1 MTTATDTPEV
11 VTLSRPEGM
20 KDARWERVNVEA
32 DLLATGHYTWCDD
45 HQNADDEYGGYCY
58 RRQSNPFGNVDMS
71 NGSHDGGILIAVDCG
86 TQSLTELQ
94 HQHRLVR
101 RRAPQQARLLGGTD
115 GPMTRRLRS
124 VLLAVQDTAH
134 DIRPEGFVRLG
145 PVYFTTFQRH
155 FDAVKNGFDM
165 GRDYERGQIK
175 RLAGRVDRCEAL
187 LRELEHRDQPPRT
200 LTLVP

>member
-1 MTTATDTPEV
+1 
-11 VTLSRPEGM
+11 
-20 KDARWERVNVEA
+20 
-32 DLLATGHYTWCDD
+32 
-45 HQNADDEYGGYCY
+45 
-58 RRQSNPFGNVDMS
+58 
-71 NGSHDGGILIAVDCG
+71 
-86 TQSLTELQ
+86 
-94 HQHRLVR
+94 
-101 RRAPQQARLLGGTD
+101 
-115 GPMTRRLRS
+115 MTRRLRS

-187 LRELEHRDQPPRT
+187 LRGSSTATSLRGPSRWSRSHRHKPNALRRVSAEGIRVVLPRLDPPESPCSGDNNRNAT
-200 LTLVP
+200 GRLSTVE

>member
-86 TQSLTELQ
+86 TQSLTELSISTASCVAA
-94 HQHRLVR
+94 HLNKL
-101 RRAPQQARLLGGTD
+101 AYWA
-115 GPMTRRLRS
+115 GPM
-124 VLLAVQDTAH
+124 
-134 DIRPEGFVRLG
+134 
-145 PVYFTTFQRH
+145 
-155 FDAVKNGFDM
+155 
-165 GRDYERGQIK
+165 
-175 RLAGRVDRCEAL
+175 DR
-187 LRELEHRDQPPRT
+187 
-200 LTLVP
+200 